1 MPCKEDGHTQPRH
14 LLNVSEPCAC
24 VSRHPVSA
32 ASPLTSQA
40 GWAAGREG
48 AAEATVRHLL
58 LGFLRSPENF
68 GGKTLNLAPIS
79 TPWKSVGLRIP
90 GSLLQRF

>member
-1 MPCKEDGHTQPRH
+1 MPCKKDGHTQPRH

-24 VSRHPVSA
+24 VSRHPASA

-48 AAEATVRHLL
+48 AAEATVRPLL
-58 LGFLRSPENF
+58 RGFLRSPDTEFSPF
-68 GGKTLNLAPIS
+68 GGSQVCVYHANGR
-79 TPWKSVGLRIP
+79 VELRLDI
-90 GSLLQRF
+90 RC